1 MLIAKFRVLEFAL
14 RLANQVVDLR
24 GRDARDFVLD
34 RRQAA
39 GADRQFPLTTQREQ
53 SALAFDLHLAR
64 KLRYRY
70 HSVVIF
76 RERIIAKR
84 AHALGDANVKFALR
98 FDAHA
103 KSMLSI
109 LRFFRREGCEFDGL

>member
-39 GADRQFPLTTQREQ
+39 RADRQFPFTTQREQ

-84 AHALGDANVKFALR
+84 AHAFGDATVKLALR
-98 FDAHA
+98 LDAHA
-103 KSMLSI
+103 NGMLSTS
-109 LRFFRREGCEFDGL
+109 RFL